1 MAARAWADCRERWR
15 PLLAAGGV
23 IRLGSALL
31 LPAVYALLLRLVIA
45 GSGKSVLTDLDL
57 LYFATSPLGLL
68 GLVILS
74 VATAVTVAVETGIL
88 LTILS
93 QPAGAA
99 SATEATRS
107 TLWKASRFG
116 RIATRA
122 VLEALLWLA
131 PAAIV
136 AAVTYA
142 GLLSDFDINYYLAER
157 PQSFWIAMA
166 IAGVLAFYLALV
178 GLKLATDWA
187 LAIPIALYEP
197 VEPGRI
203 RREGQERTARNR
215 WTVRGWIAAWFV
227 GTLLLSSATTLA
239 VGAGASVF
247 SQFWPR
253 SLSAVAAGIGLALA
267 VLVVT
272 SLAVNFVSSVAL
284 AAILRQLYLRLGGSE
299 TATRPSEASTQQGA
313 FWLTK
318 KRFLAGIA
326 VALLAVTT
334 AGFMA
339 IGSVPVRD
347 QVLVIGHRGSP
358 QSAPGNTMAS
368 FRSAI
373 EEGADWVEIDVQET
387 ADGEVVVFH
396 DSDFMKAAG
405 LDLKIWDATTDRLS
419 TIDLGSRFS
428 PEFAGERIPTFAQVL
443 EACRG
448 KAGVLVEL
456 KYYGHDVALEE
467 RVVEIVERLGMV
479 DQTMFMSLHRPGI
492 EKLQTLRPEWRTG
505 LLLSVAVG
513 GTSSLEADFLG
524 VNSKF
529 ASRGMIRS
537 SHRAEREVYAWTVN
551 DPVTMSSLISRGVD
565 GLITDLPATARA
577 VLAERAE
584 MPPVTRL
591 LVDLADRFRIASLL
605 PTTPTAPAEQ

>member
-1 MAARAWADCRERWR
+1 MAAGAWADCRARWR
-15 PLLAAGGV
+15 PLLAAGSV
-23 IRLGSALL
+23 VRLGSALL

-57 LYFATSPLGLL
+57 LYFATSFFGLL
-68 GLVILS
+68 GLVILG
-74 VATAVTVAVETGIL
+74 VATAVTVAIETGIL

-93 QPAGAA
+93 QPAGSA
-99 SATEATRS
+99 SATEAARS
-107 TLWKASRFG
+107 TLWKATRFG

-122 VLEALLWLA
+122 VLEAMLWLA
-131 PAAIV
+131 PAAAV
-136 AAVTYA
+136 AAAAYA
-142 GLLSDFDINYYLAER
+142 GLLSEFDINYYLSER
-157 PQSFWIAMA
+157 PPSFWIAIA
-166 IAGVLAFYLALV
+166 IAAVLAVYLAFV

-203 RREGQERTARNR
+203 RREGQERTAHNR

-227 GTLLLSSATTLA
+227 GTLLLSSTTTLA

-253 SLSAVAAGIGLALA
+253 SLSAVAAGIGIALA
-267 VLVVT
+267 VLIAA

-284 AAILRQLYLRLGGSE
+284 AAILRQLYLRLGGSL
-299 TATRPSEASTQQGA
+299 TSQPLREASARGGA
-313 FWLTK
+313 SWLTTH
-318 KRFLAGIA
+318 RVVIGAAL
-326 VALLAVTT
+326 ALLAVTT
-334 AGFMA
+334 AGFLA
-339 IGSVPVRD
+339 ISSVPVQD
-347 QVLVIGHRGSP
+347 EVLVIGHRGSP
-358 QSAPGNTMAS
+358 LSAPGNTLAS
-368 FRSAI
+368 IRSAI

-405 LDLKIWDATTDRLS
+405 LDLKIWDATAERLS
-419 TIDLGSRFS
+419 RIDLGSRFS
-428 PEFAGERIPTFAQVL
+428 PEFAGEPIPTFAQVL

-448 KAGVLVEL
+448 KAGVVVEL

-467 RVVEIVERLGMV
+467 RVLEIVERLGMV

-492 EKLQTLRPEWRTG
+492 EKLQALRPEWRTG
-505 LLLSVAVG
+505 LLLSVALG
-513 GTSSLEADFLG
+513 GTSALEADFLG
-524 VNSKF
+524 INAKF

-537 SHRAEREVYAWTVN
+537 SHQAGRDVYVWTVN
-551 DPVTMSSLISRGVD
+551 DPVAMSSLISRGVD

-591 LVDLADRFRIASLL
+591 LVDLADRFRIASLF
-605 PTTPTAPAEQ
+605 PTTKTAPAEQ